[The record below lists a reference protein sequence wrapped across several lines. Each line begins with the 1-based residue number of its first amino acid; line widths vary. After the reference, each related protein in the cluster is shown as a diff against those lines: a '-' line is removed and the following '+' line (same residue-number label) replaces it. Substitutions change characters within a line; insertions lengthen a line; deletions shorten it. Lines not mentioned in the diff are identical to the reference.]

1 MVSTSMPIGLDFKSQ
16 VRKSYRKEKNQKLYS
31 CTGKSSVKRDGFVKR
46 DKSVERDSFVKR
58 DYSPF
63 IFSIILLFR
72 HSKFQ
77 SFLFIRLLSYQTS
90 ILSDFY
96 LIRLLSYQTSILS
109 DLNPFSIKT
118 FRNKITVSGSQG
130 IQFTGSFP

>member
-90 ILSDFY
+90 ILSD
-96 LIRLLSYQTSILS
+96 
-109 DLNPFSIKT
+109 LNPFSIKT
-118 FRNKITVSGSQG
+118 FRNKITVSGIQG